1 MQRCKV
7 IKLPI
12 ITQDTRYATIV
23 QMRFP
28 CSNSKTTEPRQRKD
42 FGFSRTVAY
51 DSRHIL
57 AVIFQCYGSVWSQV
71 LPYCIINTLLTLFL
85 LYLLSI
91 GIDLTV
97 SEWGHEFMSVL
108 ASFLLITKFNL
119 TLGVYYE
126 MQSNLLKIGRATRQ
140 IAMLACC
147 LTKQQQNQKA
157 AAVWRS
163 EVAFRA
169 LVMLSATSTMLTK
182 VNDLDAWEA
191 PGVSIEELGPLVLLD
206 PNVSYEKHELS
217 QIPRNI
223 NPRQYEAGHSL
234 PSDLNLRVPTMLA
247 HQLCQTI
254 ASIPQ
259 LDSMQVKQLT
269 DQVELFLEGFHGIRV
284 YLNIPLPFSMIQ
296 MARIFLVLYVFTMPF
311 AILSADLKLADA
323 QVVLLVFIMSYGF
336 MGLEIVSTNLD
347 DPFGSDPSDLPV
359 IEQMKELMEDVMLM
373 ISQVDGLDAAMQL
386 RSRITGK
393 PSTRRSSINP
403 ATEEDGLLS
412 SP

>member
-1 MQRCKV
+1 
-7 IKLPI
+7 
-12 ITQDTRYATIV
+12 
-23 QMRFP
+23 MRFP
-28 CSNSKTTEPRQRKD
+28 CSNSKPTEPRQRKD

-57 AVIFQCYGSVWSQV
+57 SVIFQCYGSVWSQV
-71 LPYCIINTLLTLFL
+71 LPYCIANTLLTLLL

>member
-1 MQRCKV
+1 
-7 IKLPI
+7 
-12 ITQDTRYATIV
+12 
-23 QMRFP
+23 MRFP
-28 CSNSKTTEPRQRKD
+28 CSKSKTTGEPRQRQD

-57 AVIFQCYGSVWSQV
+57 SVVFQCYGSVWSQV
-71 LPYCIINTLLTLFL
+71 LPYCIVNTALTLLL

-126 MQSNLLKIGRATRQ
+126 MQNNLMKIGRATRQ
-140 IAMLACC
+140 IVMLACC
-147 LTKQQQNQKA
+147 LTKKQQDQQA
-157 AAVWRS
+157 AAAWRS
-163 EVAFRA
+163 EVAHRS
-169 LVMLSATSTMLTK
+169 LVLLSATSTMLTK

-206 PNVSYEKHELS
+206 PESTKKSYIKHEIS
-217 QIPRNI
+217 QIPRDI
-223 NPRQYEAGHSL
+223 NPRQYEAGYSL

-247 HQLCQTI
+247 HQLFQVI
-254 ASIPQ
+254 ASLPQ
-259 LDSMQVKQLT
+259 LDSMQVKQMT
-269 DQVELFLEGFHGIRV
+269 DQVELFLDGFHGIRV

-311 AILSADLKLADA
+311 AILSADLKLDDV
-323 QVVLLVFIMSYGF
+323 QVVLLVFIMTYGF

-373 ISQVDGLDAAMQL
+373 ISQVDGQDAALQL

-393 PSTRRSSINP
+393 PVPRRSNDL

>member
-1 MQRCKV
+1 
-7 IKLPI
+7 
-12 ITQDTRYATIV
+12 
-23 QMRFP
+23 
-28 CSNSKTTEPRQRKD
+28 
-42 FGFSRTVAY
+42 
-51 DSRHIL
+51 
-57 AVIFQCYGSVWSQV
+57 
-71 LPYCIINTLLTLFL
+71 
-85 LYLLSI
+85 
-91 GIDLTV
+91 
-97 SEWGHEFMSVL
+97 MSVL

-126 MQSNLLKIGRATRQ
+126 MQSNIMKIGRATRQ

-163 EVAFRA
+163 EVVYRS
-169 LVMLSATSTMLTK
+169 LVLLSATSTMLTR

-206 PNVSYEKHELS
+206 PKSSVKMSYEKHELS

-234 PSDLNLRVPTMLA
+234 PSDLNLRVPTLLA
-247 HQLCQTI
+247 NQLCQTI

-284 YLNIPLPFSMIQ
+284 YLTIPLPFSMIQ

-311 AILSADLKLADA
+311 AILSADLKLADF
-323 QVVLLVFIMSYGF
+323 QVVLLVMLMTYGF

>member
-1 MQRCKV
+1 M
-7 IKLPI
+7 
-12 ITQDTRYATIV
+12 
-23 QMRFP
+23 
-28 CSNSKTTEPRQRKD
+28 
-42 FGFSRTVAY
+42 
-51 DSRHIL
+51 
-57 AVIFQCYGSVWSQV
+57 
-71 LPYCIINTLLTLFL
+71 PYCVANTLLTLLL

-147 LTKQQQNQKA
+147 LTKQQQNQKE

-169 LVMLSATSTMLTK
+169 LVLLSATSTMLTK

-206 PNVSYEKHELS
+206 PESTNTSYEKHELS
-217 QIPRNI
+217 QIPRHI

-234 PSDLNLRVPTMLA
+234 PSDLNLRVPTVLA
-247 HQLCQTI
+247 HQLCQAIT
-254 ASIPQ
+254 SFPQ

-323 QVVLLVFIMSYGF
+323 QVVLLVFIMTYGF

-373 ISQVDGLDAAMQL
+373 ISQVDGLDAAMRL
-386 RSRITGK
+386 RGRITGK
-393 PSTRRSSINP
+393 PAPRRSNDL
-403 ATEEDGLLS
+403 ATEEDGLL
-412 SP
+412 

>member
-1 MQRCKV
+1 M
-7 IKLPI
+7 
-12 ITQDTRYATIV
+12 
-23 QMRFP
+23 
-28 CSNSKTTEPRQRKD
+28 
-42 FGFSRTVAY
+42 
-51 DSRHIL
+51 
-57 AVIFQCYGSVWSQV
+57 
-71 LPYCIINTLLTLFL
+71 LPYCIVNTLLTLLL

-91 GIDLTV
+91 DIDLTV

-169 LVMLSATSTMLTK
+169 LVLLSATSTMLTK

-206 PNVSYEKHELS
+206 PNMSYEKHELS

-247 HQLCQTI
+247 HQLCQTV
-254 ASIPQ
+254 ALMPQ

-323 QVVLLVFIMSYGF
+323 QVVLLVFIMTYGF